1 VRRKISKFLAL
12 SPGQRWLLVQTLFL
26 LPLAAAAL
34 RLLSFRRVSTT
45 LARLSPAVAE
55 KAWDDDP
62 ETLSQVRT
70 TARMVN
76 LAARHGFFN
85 ASCLHR
91 AMILWWLLRRQGI
104 ASDLRFGVRKE
115 EGEVHAHAWVEYRG
129 DPLDDEQNLRQHY
142 VTFEQALIP

>member
-26 LPLAAAAL
+26 LPLTAAAL
-34 RLLSFRRVSTT
+34 RLLSFRRVSAT
-45 LARLSPAVAE
+45 LASLSPRAGR
-55 KAWDDDP
+55 KAPDDGP

-104 ASDLRFGVRKE
+104 ASDLRFGVRKKV
-115 EGEVHAHAWVEYRG
+115 GEVQAHAWVEYG
-129 DPLDDEQNLRQHY
+129 GNPLDDEQNLRQHY
-142 VTFEQALIP
+142 VTFEEAVIR